1 MLQNPKLIDEN
12 LLGKIQAM
20 KSKKIWNN
28 INNVNK
34 VKKMEI
40 NNFNNFKSK
49 NCNINSNFLLNY
61 SKSIGIF
68 IFNNIGLFIIF
79 ILLILILYQRYN
91 DIKLKRKNN
100 KI

>member
-28 INNVNK
+28 INNINN
-34 VKKMEI
+34 VKKMGT
-40 NNFNNFKSK
+40 NNFKSK

-100 KI
+100 KN